1 MPYIIFVPIQAPV
14 GYAISLDKETGKLIL
29 EIFHLEIIEEEK
41 KETLMGRLAELHF
54 EGETAPKYLKIT
66 FPDHKSLVA
75 YLLYSILY
83 K

>member
-1 MPYIIFVPIQAPV
+1 MPIQTPV
-14 GYAISLDKETGKLIL
+14 GYTISYDKETGKLVL
-29 EIFHLEIIEEEK
+29 EIFHLEMIKEEEK
-41 KETLMGRLAELHF
+41 ETVMGRLAELHF

>member
-1 MPYIIFVPIQAPV
+1 MPIQAPV
-14 GYAISLDKETGKLIL
+14 GYTISYDKETGKLVL
-29 EIFHLEIIEEEK
+29 EIFDLEMIKEE
-41 KETLMGRLAELHF
+41 TVMGRLVELHF
-54 EGETAPKYLKIT
+54 EGETAPKRLKIT